1 MFRNS
6 SADEEM
12 RFSVFVYADDERAEF
27 GLNQSVASSL
37 STPDAGPKNL
47 PMSFPAQGDQ
57 SQTIYSEYAQGRR
70 ASAVLYTRIGRVMFF
85 YQANVLLDGGPKT
98 PVEALEYQ
106 VQFLPTEEEIDAAIA
121 TNDLLALL
129 PELNEMQPGTLLAGE
144 SFSTPE
150 A

>member
-1 MFRNS
+1 M
-6 SADEEM
+6 
-12 RFSVFVYADDERAEF
+12 
-27 GLNQSVASSL
+27 
-37 STPDAGPKNL
+37 
-47 PMSFPAQGDQ
+47 
-57 SQTIYSEYAQGRR
+57 
-70 ASAVLYTRIGRVMFF
+70 
-85 YQANVLLDGGPKT
+85 
-98 PVEALEYQ
+98 EALEYQ